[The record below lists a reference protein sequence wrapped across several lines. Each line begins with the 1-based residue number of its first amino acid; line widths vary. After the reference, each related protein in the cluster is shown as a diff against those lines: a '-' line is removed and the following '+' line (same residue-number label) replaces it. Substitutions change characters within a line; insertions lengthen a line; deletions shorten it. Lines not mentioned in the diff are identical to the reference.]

1 MEELYEIMKD
11 LLKIEYNQK
20 SLCYIVKALEASYD
34 MEQEEEL
41 KLIVNGFRYYLE
53 VLQQELRNAIT
64 RMDQY
69 LIEKK

>member
-11 LLKIEYNQK
+11 LWKIEYNQK
-20 SLCYIVKALEASYD
+20 SLCHIVKALEASYD

-53 VLQQELRNAIT
+53 VLQQELRTAIT

-69 LIEKK
+69 LIAQK